1 MIGILPLAEATVDDI
16 LSVKE
21 DIVGKGWVFKLQE
34 EDFFLLESTQPGPQL
49 PAVHVEL
56 WTPDER
62 TKLHETVPIPGT
74 VRCNPGEPC
83 EAWHLYQLRHEQWRE
98 AVVKKMQELA
108 DKAGIAQEKAQLYKL
123 SKYGYIVSYK
133 GRTT

>member
-1 MIGILPLAEATVDDI
+1 MIGILPLAQDTVNNI

-21 DIVGKGWVFKLQE
+21 DIIGKGWVFKLQE
-34 EDFFLLESTQPGPQL
+34 GGFFLLESTQPGPRL
-49 PAVHVEL
+49 PAVHIEL
-56 WTPDER
+56 WTPDEQIR
-62 TKLHETVPIPGT
+62 LHEIVPIPGT

-98 AVVKKMQELA
+98 AVVEKMQGLA
-108 DKAGIAQEKAQLYKL
+108 EKAGIAQEKAQLYKR

>member
-1 MIGILPLAEATVDDI
+1 M
-16 LSVKE
+16 
-21 DIVGKGWVFKLQE
+21 
-34 EDFFLLESTQPGPQL
+34 
-49 PAVHVEL
+49 
-56 WTPDER
+56 R
-62 TKLHETVPIPGT
+62 LHESVPIPGT

-98 AVVKKMQELA
+98 EVIKKIQGLA
-108 DKAGIAQEKAQLYKL
+108 EKAGIAEKRAQLYKL

>member
-1 MIGILPLAEATVDDI
+1 MIGILPLAQGTVSDI
-16 LSVKE
+16 LSCRE
-21 DIVGKGWVFKLQE
+21 DIVGKGWVLKLQE
-34 EDFFLLESTQPGPQL
+34 EDFFLLESTQPGPRL
-49 PAVHVEL
+49 PAVHIEL
-56 WTPDER
+56 WTPDEQIR
-62 TKLHETVPIPGT
+62 LHEIVPIPGT

-83 EAWHLYQLRHEQWRE
+83 EAWLLYKLRHEQWRE

>member
-1 MIGILPLAEATVDDI
+1 MIGILPLAQDTVNNI

-21 DIVGKGWVFKLQE
+21 DIIGKGWVFKLQE
-34 EDFFLLESTQPGPQL
+34 GGFFLLESTQPGPRL

-56 WTPDER
+56 WTPDEQIR
-62 TKLHETVPIPGT
+62 LHEIVPIPGT

-83 EAWHLYQLRHEQWRE
+83 EAWLLYKLRHEQWRE
-98 AVVKKMQELA
+98 EVIKKMQGLA
-108 DKAGIAQEKAQLYKL
+108 EQAGISQKPAELYKL
-123 SKYGYIVSYK
+123 ADLNRLVPYK